1 MAALGPCRRSARW
14 PARLA
19 ALALLPLAACTGQ
32 PSAEDYAAYEATL
45 LAVGDLRTD
54 TAPPDAPFTND
65 DLVRNFSR
73 VALRHEVD
81 IERPG
86 SDDNAAT
93 NPLQRW
99 EEPIRYRIVGQGV
112 TEADRIEVAAFLDRI
127 GDITGRAVSRAPF
140 PPAEDAPGRAGVAGD
155 EGVNLMILITEPAE
169 RPAVSEALGQLHP
182 ALQRS
187 FDLWRRSPSV
197 VCAATNLVAEQD
209 SHAIVFG
216 MIMLGSEVGG
226 LLRRS
231 CIHEEITQALGLGND
246 HPEVRPSNFT
256 DDEEFALLTR
266 HDEWLLRVLYD
277 PRLRPGMTEDEAM
290 PIVRRIVEELRPG
303 NEPRREALGGAGRTS
318 PGQGRVGS
326 GTATQGG
333 AGTSTR
339 GGAEIGAGTG
349 SGIDRGID
357 PGSEAA
363 RDATAG
369 IGAAAGAGPSG

>member
-1 MAALGPCRRSARW
+1 MTQKPRNGRPGTAGDKAESGAHRRVRQGLCALLLLALG
-14 PARLA
+14 
-19 ALALLPLAACTGQ
+19 ACTGQ

-45 LAVGDLRTD
+45 RAVGDLRTD
-54 TAPPDAPFTND
+54 VAPPDAPFTND

-99 EEPIRYRIVGQGV
+99 EQPIRYRLVGQGV
-112 TEADRIEVAAFLDRI
+112 TMADRLEVAAFLGRI
-127 GDITGRAVSRAPF
+127 GEITGRAVSAAPY
-140 PPAEDAPGRAGVAGD
+140 PPEEGPALTPPSDA
-155 EGVNLMILITEPAE
+155 GVNLMILITEPGE
-169 RPAVSEALGQLHP
+169 RTAVSEALGQLHP
-182 ALQRS
+182 ALRRS
-187 FDLWRRSPSV
+187 FDLWRRSASV

-231 CIHEEITQALGLGND
+231 CLHEEITQALGLGND
-246 HPEVRPSNFT
+246 HPEVRPSIFN

-277 PRLRPGMTEDEAM
+277 PRLRPGMTEQEAM
-290 PIVRRIVEELRPG
+290 PIVRRIVEELRP
-303 NEPRREALGGAGRTS
+303 EET
-318 PGQGRVGS
+318 
-326 GTATQGG
+326 
-333 AGTSTR
+333 
-339 GGAEIGAGTG
+339 
-349 SGIDRGID
+349 
-357 PGSEAA
+357 AA
-363 RDATAG
+363 RLDAPAPPAPELVTEEAG
-369 IGAAAGAGPSG
+369 

>member
-1 MAALGPCRRSARW
+1 MTDEPRNRLPFKGHHAVAARTRTLVTRARAIASAG
-14 PARLA
+14 
-19 ALALLPLAACTGQ
+19 LLVTLAACTGQ

-45 LAVGDLRTD
+45 RAVGDLRTE

-86 SDDNAAT
+86 SDENAAT

-99 EEPIRYRIVGQGV
+99 EQPIRYRLVGQGV
-112 TEADRIEVAAFLDRI
+112 TQADRLEVASFLGRI
-127 GDITGRAVSRAPF
+127 GRLTGRSVSVAPF
-140 PPAEDAPGRAGVAGD
+140 PPEAPPTVAPPADA
-155 EGVNLMILITEPAE
+155 GVNLMILITEPGE
-169 RPAVSEALGQLHP
+169 RVAVSEALGQLHP
-182 ALQRS
+182 ALRRS
-187 FDLWRRSPSV
+187 FDLWRRSASV

-231 CIHEEITQALGLGND
+231 CLHEEITQALGLGND
-246 HPEVRPSNFT
+246 HPEVRPSIFN

-277 PRLRPGMTEDEAM
+277 PRLRPGMTEEEAM
-290 PIVRRIVEELRPG
+290 PIVRRIVEELRPEDDATLDDAAPPAPLTG
-303 NEPRREALGGAGRTS
+303 RRGARTLEGAG
-318 PGQGRVGS
+318 
-326 GTATQGG
+326 
-333 AGTSTR
+333 
-339 GGAEIGAGTG
+339 
-349 SGIDRGID
+349 
-357 PGSEAA
+357 
-363 RDATAG
+363 
-369 IGAAAGAGPSG
+369 

>member
-1 MAALGPCRRSARW
+1 MTQKPRNGRPGTTGDRTESGAHRRVRQSLCALLLVALG
-14 PARLA
+14 
-19 ALALLPLAACTGQ
+19 ACTGQ

-45 LAVGDLRTD
+45 RAVGDLRTD
-54 TAPPDAPFTND
+54 VAPPDAPFTND

-99 EEPIRYRIVGQGV
+99 EQPIRYRLVGQGV
-112 TEADRIEVAAFLDRI
+112 TTADRLEVAAFLGRI
-127 GDITGRAVSRAPF
+127 GEITGRGVSAAPY
-140 PPAEDAPGRAGVAGD
+140 PPEEGPTLTPPSDA
-155 EGVNLMILITEPAE
+155 GVNLMILITEPGE
-169 RPAVSEALGQLHP
+169 RAAVSEALGQLHP
-182 ALQRS
+182 ALRRS
-187 FDLWRRSPSV
+187 FDLWRRSASV

-231 CIHEEITQALGLGND
+231 CLHEEITQALGLGND
-246 HPEVRPSNFT
+246 HPEVRPSIFN

-277 PRLRPGMTEDEAM
+277 PRLRPGMTEQEAM
-290 PIVRRIVEELRPG
+290 PIVRRIVEELRP
-303 NEPRREALGGAGRTS
+303 EET
-318 PGQGRVGS
+318 
-326 GTATQGG
+326 
-333 AGTSTR
+333 
-339 GGAEIGAGTG
+339 
-349 SGIDRGID
+349 
-357 PGSEAA
+357 AA
-363 RDATAG
+363 RLDAPAPPAPELVVEEAG
-369 IGAAAGAGPSG
+369 